1 MQTRALVSNS
11 RLARSFQTTW
21 LPARHVCSQM
31 PTVSPAHG
39 WLADEGGGER
49 MQERDVEVV
58 GVSGGGEGGRVGW
71 RTEMSGA
78 LARQD

>member
-1 MQTRALVSNS
+1 
-11 RLARSFQTTW
+11 
-21 LPARHVCSQM
+21 M
-31 PTVSPAHG
+31 PTVTPAHG

-49 MQERDVEVV
+49 MQEREMWRLWGTV
-58 GVSGGGEGGRVGW
+58 GEGRVGW